1 MTDLLPPYHKPMTSQ
16 LDCDL
21 ANDRV
26 AALEAELERVRELNG
41 ELAHANVLYIGSA
54 KRLTEDRD
62 HHRRVGECFADKLR
76 QAEAELTKW
85 KEMANAQATDA
96 LDLIEARAMSGFC
109 GYCGITPGHSVGCP
123 VARAEALQSMLTGD
137 AIAIVE
143 RAEQAEAALAAE
155 RELLEAALH
164 WLTSL
169 KQDYDEDGNGVRKWS
184 DVYDECVANIK
195 RLAACAARPA
205 PEEETP

>member
-26 AALEAELERVRELNG
+26 AALEAELERVTRLEPYLNVAG
-41 ELAHANVLYIGSA
+41 IEKAV
-54 KRLTEDRD
+54 
-62 HHRRVGECFADKLR
+62 
-76 QAEAELTKW
+76 AEK
-85 KEMANAQATDA
+85 
-96 LDLIEARAMSGFC
+96 
-109 GYCGITPGHSVGCP
+109 
-123 VARAEALQSMLTGD
+123 
-137 AIAIVE
+137 
-143 RAEQAEAALAAE
+143 EQAEAALAAE
-155 RELLEAALH
+155 RALLEAALH